1 MLPAVTGTDEALALV
16 SLGTG
21 LTAERLAGVVTGS
34 FLRRFQTCC
43 GHPVIGLTGHTFS
56 TAQENKKKT
65 VGRHKRAALRG
76 KTRRTLCKKDIR
88 TETRGA
94 LLSYLSKGDSVVEE
108 GMGLVDSG
116 W

>member
-1 MLPAVTGTDEALALV
+1 M
-16 SLGTG
+16 
-21 LTAERLAGVVTGS
+21 AGVVTGP

-43 GHPVIGLTGHTFS
+43 GHPVIGLTRHFEHG
-56 TAQENKKKT
+56 AEKPKKA
-65 VGRHKRAALRG
+65 GRHKRAVLTG
-76 KTRRTLCKKDIR
+76 KTRRTLCKKDTR
-88 TETRGA
+88 TETRGE